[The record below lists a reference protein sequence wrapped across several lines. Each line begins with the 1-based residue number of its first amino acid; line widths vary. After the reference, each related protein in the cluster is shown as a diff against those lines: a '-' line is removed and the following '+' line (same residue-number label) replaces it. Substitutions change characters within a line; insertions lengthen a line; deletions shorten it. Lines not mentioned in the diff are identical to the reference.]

1 MFNKKFEERLE
12 LWHQFRLGLETS
24 STPLE
29 DAVEFYKTAPLVSMQ
44 VDPYEPD
51 TWLDPWEL
59 LKENQYCEFSKILAI
74 CYSLQLT
81 DRFMAEA
88 FEIHIFTNNKE
99 ARTHYLLFFQ
109 EKVIGYDWTRIIK
122 RNELPLDLQ
131 SQQQYLMPPLQ

>member
-12 LWHQFRLGLETS
+12 LWHQFRLELETS

-29 DAVEFYKTAPLVSMQ
+29 DVVEFYSKAPLVSMQ
-44 VDPYEPD
+44 VDPYESD

-81 DRFMAEA
+81 DRFMAED
-88 FEIHIFTNNKE
+88 FEIHICTNNKE
-99 ARTHYLLFFQ
+99 ASTHYLLFFQ